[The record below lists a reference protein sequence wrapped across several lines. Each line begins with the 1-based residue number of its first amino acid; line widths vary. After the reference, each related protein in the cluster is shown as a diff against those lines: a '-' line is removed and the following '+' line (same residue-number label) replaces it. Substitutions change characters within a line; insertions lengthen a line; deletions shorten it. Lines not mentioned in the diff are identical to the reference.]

1 MKNQNII
8 KSDNTTSKDLFI
20 EGVERANIFGMQN
33 ANLWGDGFMVGA
45 MECGKHYIKTKINVL
60 GQKNYYLIT
69 KVHQKNDI
77 LFLCL
82 WEK

>member
-1 MKNQNII
+1 MKNQNIL

-45 MECGKHYIKTKINVL
+45 MAMWEALHKDEDKRSRSEKL
-60 GQKNYYLIT
+60 LSNY
-69 KVHQKNDI
+69 KGSS
-77 LFLCL
+77 
-82 WEK
+82 EE